1 MIISTEKEDTATR
14 RCTMGRR
21 VLTGFAGGAFIALV
35 TYLGGSI
42 YDFVY
47 FVITCIA
54 IYELSKVFFD
64 NGFDYGA
71 IINYAFATLLFV
83 EKVTEYQH
91 FFDFFLF
98 LYISVNFLIFIFNKK
113 VDLKKVA
120 EIIFIGTYP
129 VFFMYHMM
137 LMNGTKYVWLV
148 YIIAFGSDTFAYF
161 TGKFFGKRKLYPEV
175 SPNKTVEGAIGG
187 IIGSTILSMIFFNYL
202 GYLSINKYFY
212 IIIFSISASVFSMAG
227 DLTASKI
234 KREFGIKD
242 FGRFLPGHGGIMD
255 RFDSVLFVAP
265 SMYYFVSLFL

>member
-1 MIISTEKEDTATR
+1 
-14 RCTMGRR
+14 MGLRL
-21 VLTGFAGGAFIALV
+21 LTGFTGGAFIAVV

-47 FVITCIA
+47 FGITCIA

-64 NGFDYGA
+64 NGFGFGA
-71 IINYAFATLLFV
+71 IVNYMFAIALFI

-98 LYISVNFLIFIFNKK
+98 LYISVNFLIFVFNKK
-113 VDLKKVA
+113 VSVKKVS
-120 EIIFIGTYP
+120 EIIFIGTYV

-137 LMNGTKYVWLV
+137 LMNNSKYVWLI

-161 TGKFFGKRKLYPEV
+161 TGKFFGKNKLYPEV

-187 IIGSTILSMIFFNYL
+187 IIGSTILSLIYFN
-202 GYLSINKYFY
+202 YLSINKYFY

-234 KREFGIKD
+234 KREYKIKD
-242 FGRFLPGHGGIMD
+242 FGNLLPGHGGIMD

-265 SMYYFVSLFL
+265 TVYYFILHFIL